1 MLRFE
6 RQVVEAL
13 VTRTDDSS
21 TDGAVHAAVESYVE
35 GALRSMPHHLRAG
48 LAGESLL
55 LGGWAA
61 LSSARGRGRTA
72 LLDRLEFW
80 DASRLDVVRQYVRLL
95 RSLVLFAENELQPG
109 AAR

>member
-13 VTRTDDSS
+13 VTTTDDE
-21 TDGAVHAAVESYVE
+21 VRAAVESYIE
-35 GALRSMPHHLRAG
+35 GALRSMPQHLRAG

-61 LSSARGRGRTA
+61 LSPARGRSRTA
-72 LLDRLEFW
+72 LLDRLESW

>member
-13 VTRTDDSS
+13 VTTTDDE
-21 TDGAVHAAVESYVE
+21 VRAAVESYIE
-35 GALRSMPHHLRAG
+35 GALRSMPQHLRAG

-61 LSSARGRGRTA
+61 LARIGGRSRTA
-72 LLDRLEFW
+72 LLDRLESW

>member
-13 VTRTDDSS
+13 VTTTDHE
-21 TDGAVHAAVESYVE
+21 VRAAVESYIE